1 MMISDHGFL
10 RLLYHNFFKIDDN
23 IYRCNMPTPQ
33 RIRKYKN
40 VLGIKTI
47 INCRGTKRDGGW
59 LLESEACEKYDIE
72 LINLNARSRAAPDKE
87 LIMRADEMFK
97 RIKYP
102 ALIHCKSGADRAGI
116 VSALYKLLYCK
127 ESPKNAK
134 KQLSLKFLHIKH
146 AKTGILDKFIEEY
159 ENFLNKNKNKNFHFL
174 DWVQTIYKPEKL
186 EHDFRSNSFMNNL
199 LFKILRRE

>member
-186 EHDFRSNSFMNNL
+186 EHDFRSNNFMNNL

>member
-10 RLLYHNFFKIDDN
+10 RLLYHNFFKIDEN

-40 VLGIKTI
+40 IHGIKTI

-59 LLESEACEKYDIE
+59 LLENEACEKYDIE

-87 LIMRADEMFK
+87 LIRKANEIFK
-97 RIKYP
+97 KIKYP

-116 VSALYKLLYCK
+116 ITALYKLLYCK
-127 ESPKNAK
+127 EDPTQAK
-134 KQLSLKFLHIKH
+134 KQLSFKFLHIKY
-146 AKTGILDKFIEEY
+146 AKTGILDKFFEEY
-159 ENFLNKNKNKNFHFL
+159 ETFIKKNKNPQFL
-174 DWVQTIYKPEKL
+174 DWVETIYDPTKL
-186 EHDFRSNSFMNNL
+186 ENEFRSNTLLNKF

>member
-33 RIRKYKN
+33 RIKKYKN
-40 VLGIKTI
+40 IHGIKTI

-159 ENFLNKNKNKNFHFL
+159 ENFLNKNKNFHFL

-186 EHDFRSNSFMNNL
+186 EHDFRSNSFINNF

>member
-1 MMISDHGFL
+1 MIIYIDL
-10 RLLYHNFFKIDDN
+10 ICRLLK
-23 IYRCNMPTPQ
+23 
-33 RIRKYKN
+33 
-40 VLGIKTI
+40 
-47 INCRGTKRDGGW
+47 
-59 LLESEACEKYDIE
+59 E

-87 LIMRADEMFK
+87 LIMKANLVFK
-97 RIKYP
+97 KIKYP

-159 ENFLNKNKNKNFHFL
+159 ENFLNKNKNFHFL

>member
-1 MMISDHGFL
+1 MMISDHGIL

-59 LLESEACEKYDIE
+59 LLENEACEKYGIE
-72 LINLNARSRAAPDKE
+72 LINLKARSRAAPDKE
-87 LIMRADEMFK
+87 LIMKANLVFK
-97 RIKYP
+97 KIKYP

-116 VSALYKLLYCK
+116 VSALYKILYCK

-159 ENFLNKNKNKNFHFL
+159 ESFLNKNKNFHFL

-186 EHDFRSNSFMNNL
+186 EHDFRSNSFINNF

>member
-159 ENFLNKNKNKNFHFL
+159 ENFLNKNKNFHFL